1 MERDLKTIRKEHQEK
16 HDYDPNKVTEEEV
29 LISDSEYISE
39 SEDEKKK
46 KNTEKFKELITGF
59 VE

>member
-16 HDYDPNKVTEEEV
+16 HDYDPKKVTEEEV
-29 LISDSEYISE
+29 LISDSEISE
-39 SEDEKKK
+39 SESEKDK
-46 KNTEKFKELITGF
+46 KNTEKFKDLLTGF